1 MNEQEV
7 RQASYL
13 NMAFDGAALTDQ
25 DGEECRDDAG
35 NIMSPIHMRLAGIK
49 VKSALRIF
57 LHKQQFFGG
66 RETKSARRIFSGPSG
81 KSAGEVNTETSDDRA
96 RPQAPGSPGFRKLFH
111 HPSSSFARS
120 MNEYMLR
127 RLLVEDKIEAGVVVN
142 VNEEGAAA
150 VAVELQAD
158 LDMYDDDHQLK
169 RSINKV
175 FRGGLIV

>member
-57 LHKQQFFGG
+57 LHKQQFF
-66 RETKSARRIFSGPSG
+66 SGP
-81 KSAGEVNTETSDDRA
+81 
-96 RPQAPGSPGFRKLFH
+96 PPGFRKLFH
-111 HPSSSFARS
+111 HQSSSFAQS

>member
-1 MNEQEV
+1 
-7 RQASYL
+7 
-13 NMAFDGAALTDQ
+13 
-25 DGEECRDDAG
+25 
-35 NIMSPIHMRLAGIK
+35 
-49 VKSALRIF
+49 
-57 LHKQQFFGG
+57 
-66 RETKSARRIFSGPSG
+66 
-81 KSAGEVNTETSDDRA
+81 
-96 RPQAPGSPGFRKLFH
+96 
-111 HPSSSFARS
+111 